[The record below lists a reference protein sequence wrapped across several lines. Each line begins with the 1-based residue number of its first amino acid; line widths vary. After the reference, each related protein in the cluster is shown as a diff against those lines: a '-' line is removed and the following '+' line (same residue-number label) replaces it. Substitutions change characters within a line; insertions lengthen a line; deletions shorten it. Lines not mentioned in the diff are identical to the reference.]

1 MPSILI
7 EIKMFRKL
15 FLVILLVFATFV
27 SATAQKKEIAQA
39 KSAIKEGKAADAEAS
54 MRALLANPDN
64 RSNEKI
70 WLVLFDA
77 VKKQYEEVNEQ
88 MYLKQSTD
96 TAKLFD
102 AAYRMFGVLEGLD
115 SVDAQPD
122 KNGRVQLKYRRKN
135 AEYLDA
141 YRKNLYTGGS
151 FFLNKQNY
159 QRAFALFSAYI
170 DCVDQPLF
178 QSYDYATKDKRLS
191 SAAFYALY
199 SGYRANDP
207 AATLRYRQL
216 AETDVAH
223 LQLTLQYVADTYR
236 AEGDTIAYVATLEKG
251 FDGNPASD
259 YFFTH
264 LFDYRFQRGDTLQA
278 SALCDRLLAI
288 NPKNTMAM
296 LAKSA
301 VLLTTQHYD
310 ECVQLCDSII
320 ALNDSL
326 ADAYLNA
333 GLAYFNQAV
342 KIDKAPK
349 HSRAERKTMLELYR
363 SSLKYMQTY
372 RALAPTHKELWA
384 MPLYTIYLNLNMGK
398 EFIELDAI
406 VKSL

>member
-1 MPSILI
+1 
-7 EIKMFRKL
+7 MFRKL
-15 FLVILLVFATFV
+15 FLVTLLVFATFV
-27 SATAQKKEIAQA
+27 SATAQKKEMAQA
-39 KSAIKEGKAADAEAS
+39 KSDIKAGKAAEAEAA

-64 RSNEKI
+64 RDNEKI

-77 VKKQYEEVNEQ
+77 VKKQYEDVNEQ

-122 KNGRVQLKYRRKN
+122 KNGRVCLKYRRKN

-159 QRAFALFSAYI
+159 QRAFTLFSAYI
-170 DCVDQPLF
+170 DCAEQPLF
-178 QSYDYATKDKRLS
+178 QSYDYAAKDKRLP

-199 SGYRANDP
+199 SGYRANDH
-207 AATLRYRQL
+207 AATLRYKQL
-216 AETDVAH
+216 AEADTAR

-236 AEGDTIAYVATLEKG
+236 AEGDTIGYVATLEKG
-251 FDGNPASD
+251 FDGNPASE

-264 LFDYRFQRGDTLQA
+264 LFDYRFQRGDTMQA
-278 SALCDRLLAI
+278 LALCNRSLAVK
-288 NPKNTMAM
+288 PKSTMAM
-296 LAKSA
+296 TAKSA
-301 VLLTTQHYD
+301 VLLTMQHYE
-310 ECVQLCDSII
+310 ECVQLCDSVI
-320 ALNDSL
+320 ALNDRL

-342 KIDKAPK
+342 KIDNAPK

-363 SSLKYMQTY
+363 SALKYMQTY
-372 RALAPTHKELWA
+372 RTLAPTRKELWA

-398 EFIELDAI
+398 EFVELDAI
-406 VKSL
+406 VRSL

>member
-102 AAYRMFGVLEGLD
+102 AAYRMFGVIEGLD

-170 DCVDQPLF
+170 DCADQPLF

-251 FDGNPASD
+251 FDGNPASE

-264 LFDYRFQRGDTLQA
+264 LFDCRFQRGDTLQA

-310 ECVQLCDSII
+310 ECVQLCDTII

-398 EFIELDAI
+398 EFMELDAI

>member
-170 DCVDQPLF
+170 DCADQPLF

-310 ECVQLCDSII
+310 ECVQLCDTII

-342 KIDKAPK
+342 KIDNAPK

>member
-1 MPSILI
+1 
-7 EIKMFRKL
+7 MFRKL
-15 FLVILLVFATFV
+15 FLVTLLVFATFV
-27 SATAQKKEIAQA
+27 SATAQKKEMAQA
-39 KSAIKEGKAADAEAS
+39 KSDIKAGKAAEAEAA
-54 MRALLANPDN
+54 MRALLADSVN
-64 RSNEKI
+64 RDNEKI

-77 VKKQYEEVNEQ
+77 VKKQYEDVNEQ

-159 QRAFALFSAYI
+159 QRAFTLFSAYI
-170 DCVDQPLF
+170 DCAEQPLF
-178 QSYDYATKDKRLS
+178 QSYDYAVKDKRLP

-199 SGYRANDP
+199 SGYRANDH
-207 AATLRYRQL
+207 AATLRYKQL
-216 AETDVAH
+216 AETDTAR
-223 LQLTLQYVADTYR
+223 LQLILQYVADTYR
-236 AEGDTIAYVATLEKG
+236 AEGDTVGYVATLEKG
-251 FDGNPASD
+251 FDGNPASE

-264 LFDYRFQRGDTLQA
+264 LFDHRFQRGDTLQA
-278 SALCDRLLAI
+278 LTLCNRSLAVK
-288 NPKNTMAM
+288 PKSTMAM
-296 LAKSA
+296 TAKSA
-301 VLLTTQHYD
+301 VLLTMQHYD
-310 ECVQLCDSII
+310 ECVQLCDSVI
-320 ALNDSL
+320 AINDRL

-342 KIDKAPK
+342 KIDNAPK

-363 SSLKYMQTY
+363 SALKYMQTY
-372 RALAPTHKELWA
+372 RTLAPMRKDLWA

-398 EFIELDAI
+398 EFVELDAI

>member
-1 MPSILI
+1 
-7 EIKMFRKL
+7 MFRKL
-15 FLVILLVFATFV
+15 FLVTLLVFATFA
-27 SATAQKKEIAQA
+27 SATAQKKEMAQA
-39 KSAIKEGKAADAEAS
+39 KAAIKTGNAAEAEAS
-54 MRALLANPDN
+54 MRTLLANPDN

-77 VKKQYEEVNEQ
+77 VKKQYEDVNEQ

-96 TAKLFD
+96 TAKLFE

-115 SVDAQPD
+115 SVDAQPNE
-122 KNGRVQLKYRRKN
+122 NGRVQLKYRRKN

-159 QRAFALFSAYI
+159 QRAFTLFSAYI
-170 DCVDQPLF
+170 DCAEQPLF
-178 QSYDYATKDKRLS
+178 QSYGYTTKDKRLP

-207 AATLRYRQL
+207 VATLRYKDL
-216 AETDVAH
+216 AEADTAR

-236 AEGDTIAYVATLEKG
+236 AQGDTIAYVSTLEKG
-251 FDGNPASD
+251 FDKNPVSE

-264 LFDYRFQRGDTLQA
+264 LFDYRFQRGDTTQA
-278 SALCDRLLAI
+278 LTLCNRSLAI
-288 NPKNTMAM
+288 NAKSKVAM

-301 VLLTTQHYD
+301 VLLTMQHYD
-310 ECVQLCDSII
+310 ECVQLCDAII
-320 ALNDSL
+320 ALDDSL

-342 KIDKAPK
+342 KIDNAPK
-349 HSRAERKTMLELYR
+349 HTRAERAKMLEFYR
-363 SSLKYMQTY
+363 NSLKYMQTY
-372 RALAPTHKELWA
+372 RKLAPTRKDLWA

-398 EFIELDAI
+398 EFVEMDAI
-406 VKSL
+406 IKSL

>member
-170 DCVDQPLF
+170 DCADQPLF

-310 ECVQLCDSII
+310 ECVQLCDTII

>member
-1 MPSILI
+1 
-7 EIKMFRKL
+7 MFRKL
-15 FLVILLVFATFV
+15 FLVTLLVFATFV
-27 SATAQKKEIAQA
+27 SATAQKKEMAQA
-39 KSAIKEGKAADAEAS
+39 KSDIKAGKAAAAEAA
-54 MRALLANPDN
+54 MRALLADSAN
-64 RSNEKI
+64 RDNEKI

-77 VKKQYEEVNEQ
+77 VKKQYEDVNEQ

-159 QRAFALFSAYI
+159 QRAFTLFSAYI
-170 DCVDQPLF
+170 DCAEQPLF
-178 QSYDYATKDKRLS
+178 QSYDYAVKDKRLP

-199 SGYRANDP
+199 SGYRANDH
-207 AATLRYRQL
+207 AATLRYKQL
-216 AETDVAH
+216 AEADNAR

-236 AEGDTIAYVATLEKG
+236 AEGDTVGYVATLEKG
-251 FDGNPASD
+251 FDGNPASE

-278 SALCDRLLAI
+278 LTLCNRSLDVK
-288 NPKNTMAM
+288 PKSTMAM
-296 LAKSA
+296 TAKSA
-301 VLLTTQHYD
+301 VLLTMQHYD
-310 ECVQLCDSII
+310 ECVQLCDSVI
-320 ALNDSL
+320 ALNDRL

-342 KIDKAPK
+342 KIDNAPK

-363 SSLKYMQTY
+363 SALKYMQTY
-372 RALAPTHKELWA
+372 RTLAPTRKDLWA

-398 EFIELDAI
+398 EFVELDAI

>member
-102 AAYRMFGVLEGLD
+102 AAYRMFGVIEGLD

-170 DCVDQPLF
+170 DCADQPLF

-310 ECVQLCDSII
+310 ECVQLCDTII

>member
-301 VLLTTQHYD
+301 VLLTMQHYD
-310 ECVQLCDSII
+310 ECVQLCDTII